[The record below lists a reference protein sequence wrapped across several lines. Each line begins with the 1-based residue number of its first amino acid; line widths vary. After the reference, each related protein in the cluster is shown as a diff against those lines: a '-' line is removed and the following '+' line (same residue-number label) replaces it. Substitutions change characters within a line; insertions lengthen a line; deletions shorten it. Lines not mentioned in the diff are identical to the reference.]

1 MPSIP
6 LRDFGTL
13 GVIQDT
19 PSESLPINAWSDA
32 LNVRFNGGHIEKVL
46 ESASL
51 TEDAAGRPVA
61 PFTGANCV
69 FILPWQDAFS
79 TYLMAVFRDETA
91 EQDFAYRWNQTTD
104 VPSAASQVTWEQ
116 IGGPYPSGVWQGF
129 EWGETFIV
137 NNGSTAPQIWDD
149 ATRSLVDLPNWGRI
163 SDTNDI
169 ATGADPSVDT
179 KARCRVLIPL
189 KNYLVALNVTES
201 GNFQPNKVWWSDP
214 AAAASLDFAPS
225 WDYESPSTLSG
236 QTEVGVGQGNIVTGC
251 ALNDNLIIYTDADA
265 TAMSVVGGQFV
276 MGFRRLFNKG
286 AAGMNSVC
294 EFNNRHFVVARDQI
308 YIHDG
313 SKPELIAQDRVER
326 EFFKRIGK
334 KDGIKVY

>member
-1 MPSIP
+1 MPIIP
-6 LRDFGTL
+6 LRNFGEL

-19 PSESLPINAWSDA
+19 PSESLRINAWSDA
-32 LNVRFNGGHIEKVL
+32 LNVRFTGGQIEKVL
-46 ESASL
+46 ESDNFI
-51 TEDAAGRPVA
+51 TDIDGRPTA
-61 PFTGANCV
+61 PFTGAECV
-69 FILPWQDAFS
+69 FMLPWQDAFS
-79 TYLMAVFRDETA
+79 TYLMAVFRNNST
-91 EQDFAYRWNQTTD
+91 EQDTVYRWNQTKA
-104 VPSAASQVTWEQ
+104 VPDASSPVDWEK

-149 ATRSLVDLPNWGRI
+149 SIGSLIDLPSWGLI
-163 SDTNDI
+163 SDANDI
-169 ATGADPSVDT
+169 ANGLEPSVDT

-189 KNYLVALNVTES
+189 KNFLVAVNVTES
-201 GNFQPNKVWWSDP
+201 GSFQPNKVWWSDP
-214 AAAASLDFAPS
+214 AAAANVNFAPS

-236 QTEVGVGQGNIVTGC
+236 QSEVGIGQGNIVTAC

-265 TAMSVVGGQFV
+265 TAMSFVGGSFV

-286 AAGMNSVC
+286 AAGINSVC
-294 EFNNRHFVVARDQI
+294 EFNNRHFVIARDQI